1 MDKANHRAPDLSAP
15 DRSASDPR
23 AGFTLI
29 EIMVVVLLLGLV
41 GQLVV
46 GNMGRWIPESSLDSQ
61 VSQLRSWIDYL
72 RSEAKVQGKP
82 YSLELDLENHRT
94 RLILPEEDK
103 LVRTDDDTV
112 ASTIPMAWED
122 LEKWMKFD
130 GHAFAGRPIFTK
142 GTVEITFDENVA
154 ESGGAIAFSP
164 GDNSWD
170 LTVTDSTFESNE
182 ATDDGAALY
191 ASKGELIELRGV
203 DFLRGS
209 AGEDGGALVRNLR

>member
-130 GHAFAGRPIFTK
+130 GHAFAGRPIITK
-142 GTVEITFDENVA
+142 GTVEITFDENGFTA
-154 ESGGAIAFSP
+154 DQSTYLQFDEEGSELLWTLHINGLTGATS
-164 GDNSWD
+164 
-170 LTVTDSTFESNE
+170 V
-182 ATDDGAALY
+182 
-191 ASKGELIELRGV
+191 
-203 DFLRGS
+203 
-209 AGEDGGALVRNLR
+209 VRNRTGERDIFRVATEADF